1 MRIVEYTYYVFVMLI
16 IFLIVYF
23 PASKHSQKVVDA
35 EQIRKIREDYEKKL
49 TTMRDEFRKL
59 QSVER
64 EHRRMQAKQLAEQ
77 QQLLRLRNE
86 LNELKKTKVD
96 SVGNRNS

>member
-1 MRIVEYTYYVFVMLI
+1 MYQVFCLRKDVI
-16 IFLIVYF
+16 SSICFS
-23 PASKHSQKVVDA
+23 AAKHSQKVVDA
-35 EQIRKIREDYEKKL
+35 EQVRKIREDYERKL
-49 TTMRDEFRKL
+49 TAMRDEFRKL

-64 EHRRMQAKQLAEQ
+64 EHRRMQAKQVAEQ

-96 SVGNRNS
+96 LTGG